1 MRTVA
6 GLVPGQPWASVGDS
20 ALQALTNVASAL
32 GVPASVP
39 AVERVDAFRQ
49 IGPDSEGANLHNGAG
64 LIERLAAMQNPPLN
78 DAYAD
83 SCARFAAITRF
94 VQTLFDDDNAR
105 IEIPYPAEGIT
116 IHHAGRI
123 LPLDS
128 YGTGL
133 HQVVILAAAATVIS
147 GSLVCL
153 EEPEIHLHP
162 VLQRKLLRY
171 LHDTDN
177 QYLVATHSAHLLD
190 GALASITAV
199 RLTPDGATQM
209 APAVTPAE
217 VARISRELGYRA
229 SDLVQSNAL
238 IWVEGPSDRTY
249 LTHLIKQIA
258 PELAEGI
265 DYSVMFYGGSLLRH
279 LSPTDPVVEEFI
291 SLPRINRNFA
301 IVIDSDRTKARTPL
315 GTTKARVRKEL
326 QEAEQNTSVWI
337 TAGYTIENYV
347 PPPILASAVAA
358 IYKNATLTW
367 TGDRY
372 TNPLGQDQVDGHK
385 SAVSKAR
392 LAEEVIKTWNG
403 DPWPYD
409 LRKAIGD
416 LVALIRLANAS
427 T

>member
-1 MRTVA
+1 M
-6 GLVPGQPWASVGDS
+6 
-20 ALQALTNVASAL
+20 ALSNLASAL
-32 GVPASVP
+32 GITTSLPP
-39 AVERVDAFRQ
+39 VERVDAFRQ
-49 IGPDSEGANLHNGAG
+49 IGPESEGANVLNGAG
-64 LIERLAAMQNPPLN
+64 LIERLAGMQNPPLN
-78 DAYAD
+78 DAYD
-83 SCARFAAITRF
+83 DNRGRFKAITRL
-94 VQTLFDDDNAR
+94 VRTLFDDQDAQ

-116 IHHAGRI
+116 IRHRGRV

-133 HQVVILAAAATVIS
+133 HQVVILAAAATVLS
-147 GSLVCL
+147 GCLVCL

-171 LHDTDN
+171 LQETDN

-199 RLTPDGATQM
+199 RLTPDGGTTM
-209 APAVTPAE
+209 APAITPGE

-249 LTHLIKQIA
+249 LTRLIKEIA
-258 PELAEGI
+258 HELVEGI

-279 LSPTDPVVEEFI
+279 LSPSDPVVEEFI
-291 SLPRINRNFA
+291 SLPKINRNFA

-315 GTTKARVRKEL
+315 GKTKSRVRREL
-326 QEAEQNTSVWI
+326 DDAQENTYVWI

-347 PPPILASAVAA
+347 PQSILATAVAA
-358 IYKNATLTW
+358 VYKNATLTW
-367 TGDRY
+367 SGDRY
-372 TNPLGQDQVDGHK
+372 TNPLGQDQVHGRP

-392 LAEEVIKTWNG
+392 IAEEVVKTWNG

-409 LRKAIGD
+409 LRKAVAK
-416 LVALIRLANAS
+416 LVALIRRANAS